1 MRIDDDITWGLE
13 DEFQCYPDVDAADI
27 VIALSNGVVGW
38 TDVRSVVWR
47 GTSTPANDRTMV
59 RRKAAKRRKKSG

>member
-38 TDVRSVVWR
+38 TGVRSVWR

-59 RRKAAKRRKKSG
+59 RRKAAKRRKQSG